1 MEKQKIPFRA
11 HIIDEKSKR
20 EQSVQEHL
28 HSVASIASHRAA
40 SLGLEATGRLLG
52 LLHDMGKYT
61 EEFDSYLEN
70 AVYHPEKVRRG
81 EVNHSSAGARYLYEL
96 YGESPKQRERFTAQI
111 LAIVISSHHG
121 LYDCINIDTGECLF
135 PERRINPRGEI
146 AGYHE
151 ARSNFFK
158 DAADE
163 QEIEELF
170 RRAALEVAAFF
181 KRFSPNNR
189 VFQISLMTRLLLS
202 LLIEGDWSDTGAFV
216 EDVKYEPKDDTT
228 DWNRI
233 IDTYESKIRE
243 FSKEGLINEL
253 RSKISDDCKEAAK
266 RPGGIYHLIVPTG
279 GGKTLASLRF
289 ALHHLKEHK
298 NIKRIFYIIPYL
310 SILEQNAVVI
320 RDFVG
325 DSAEAEKSNSGIVFE
340 YHSNVDYQPEQK
352 GAANNDNDSNNG
364 NRDNGEYN
372 GNHQGDG
379 NDHTQ
384 GEYKNETHKAVFQGW
399 EDPIIITTLVQ
410 FLNALFSDN
419 LQSIRRMHGLANS
432 VIILDEVQSLPLKTL
447 NIFNL
452 AINFLANCCGAT
464 VVLCSATQ
472 PVLENKSIFKTK
484 ALNLDENPSLTQDVD
499 ASFKAFKRVD
509 VVDMTA
515 EKSFTTEGTANLCLD
530 IVSDS
535 DQEKLLVI
543 CNTKKQAAQIF
554 MELKNREVPDICL
567 YHLSTNMV
575 PAHRI
580 EILNTIKQKLNE
592 TGKMICVT
600 TNLIEAGVDVDFY
613 ATVRVVAGLD
623 NAIQAAGRCNRHGE
637 RKTGIL
643 YIIQLADNNLSRL
656 PEVEAAQTTCLALLQ
671 NFKEDNASY
680 NHDLFSTVAIKEYY
694 KWYFSTFKSRNLF
707 EYPLPKKPERT
718 IFQLLSENPL
728 AQEAFESRI
737 GNNAGPSMFFQS
749 FKMAA
754 RAFEVIPND
763 TVSIVVPFGE
773 GQGLI
778 AVLNSGV
785 SIQEKKKLL
794 KKAQRFSVNVYGHM
808 LRQLHAEGAVYP
820 ICENTMIALH
830 ERFYNAETGLT
841 TMSGN
846 LSFLDC

>member
-11 HIIDEKSKR
+11 HIDEESKR

-28 HSVASIASHRAA
+28 HSVATITSHHAA
-40 SLGLEATGRLLG
+40 SLGLEATGLLVG
-52 LLHDMGKYT
+52 MLHDMGKYT
-61 EEFDSYLEN
+61 EAFDSYLEN
-70 AVYHPEKVRRG
+70 AVFHPEKVRRG
-81 EVNHSSAGARYLYEL
+81 EINHSSAGARYIYEL

-135 PERRINPRGEI
+135 PERRINPHGEI

-163 QEIEELF
+163 QEIKELF
-170 RRAALEVAAFF
+170 HRAVVEVAAFF

-189 VFQISLMTRLLLS
+189 NFQVSLMTRLLLS

-216 EDVKYEPKDDTT
+216 EDVEYEPKDGAT
-228 DWNRI
+228 DWNTI
-233 IDTYESKIRE
+233 IDTYESKIQK

-289 ALHHLKEHK
+289 ALHHLKEHES
-298 NIKRIFYIIPYL
+298 IKRVFYIIPYL
-310 SILEQNAVVI
+310 SILEQNAAVI

-325 DSAEAEKSNSGIVFE
+325 DSAEAEESNSGIVFE
-340 YHSNVDYQPEQK
+340 YHSNVDYRPEQK
-352 GAANNDNDSNNG
+352 GAANIDSDSRNSSNDNNNG
-364 NRDNGEYN
+364 NRDDGKYDDL
-372 GNHQGDG
+372 QGD
-379 NDHTQ
+379 
-384 GEYKNETHKAVFQGW
+384 YKNEAHKAVFQGW

-410 FLNALFSDN
+410 FLNALFSVN

-464 VVLCSATQ
+464 IVLCSATQ
-472 PVLENKSIFKTK
+472 PVFENKNIFKTK

-499 ASFKAFKRVD
+499 ASFQAFKRVD
-509 VVDMTA
+509 VVDLTA
-515 EKSFTTEGTANLCLD
+515 EKGFTTEGTAGLCLD
-530 IVSDS
+530 IVSDP
-535 DQEKLLVI
+535 DKEKLLVI
-543 CNTKKQAAQIF
+543 CNTKKQAAQVF
-554 MELKNREVPDICL
+554 MELKNRAVPDICL

-580 EILNTIKQKLNE
+580 EVLNTIKQKLKE
-592 TGKMICVT
+592 TGKMICIT
-600 TNLIEAGVDVDFY
+600 TNLIEAGVDVDFF

-623 NAIQAAGRCNRHGE
+623 NAIQAAGRCNRHGA

-643 YIIQLADNNLSRL
+643 YIIRLADDNLSQL
-656 PEVEAAQTTCLALLQ
+656 PEIKAAQTTCLALLQ
-671 NFKEDNASY
+671 NFKEDSASY

-694 KWYFSTFKSRNLF
+694 KWYFSTFKISNLF
-707 EYPLPKKPERT
+707 EYPLLKKPERT

-728 AQEAFESRI
+728 AKEAFESKI
-737 GNNAGPSMFFQS
+737 GNNTAPLMFFQS

-754 RAFEVIPND
+754 RAFEVIPNN
-763 TVSIVVPFGE
+763 TVSIVVPFGDGE
-773 GQGLI
+773 GLI
-778 AVLNSGV
+778 TVLNSGV
-785 SIQEKKKLL
+785 SIKEKKILL
-794 KKAQRFSVNVYGHM
+794 KKAQRFSINVYGHM
-808 LRQLHAEGAVYP
+808 LRQLHAEGAIYP

-830 ERFYNAETGLT
+830 KQFYDEETGLT
-841 TMSGN
+841 TQSGG